1 MQTFTFFLDFRIGG
15 QFTGLCWALEKG
27 LYRDAGLA
35 VELVPWTNDG
45 RSITERVLQYPGLC
59 AGCSE
64 DNLII
69 TACAAGQPLRALGT
83 MLHTSPLILMTR
95 RSSNIRALADLVGKK
110 VAMHCDGLRIL
121 EGVLAL
127 EGIDQSEIHI
137 EEQPFELDRLLKS
150 DFDAVQGYAMT
161 EPLELKAM
169 GVDVRTIAVRHHR
182 LHPYAQVFFAAQSI
196 IETRQTHMESF
207 LRTSFE
213 GWRQAM
219 QHRDDAARTV
229 TRLAGAGTD
238 ADMERHIIDTIQSFL
253 AGPVGMDCYGRL
265 DLERWEQ
272 NLETYARFGIVPR
285 RMTVA
290 ETIDASFLKTIY
302 PECGRIT

>member
-1 MQTFTFFLDFRIGG
+1 
-15 QFTGLCWALEKG
+15 
-27 LYRDAGLA
+27 
-35 VELVPWTNDG
+35 
-45 RSITERVLQYPGLC
+45 
-59 AGCSE
+59 
-64 DNLII
+64 
-69 TACAAGQPLRALGT
+69 
-83 MLHTSPLILMTR
+83 MTR

-253 AGPVGMDCYGRL
+253 AGPVGMDCYGML

>member
-1 MQTFTFFLDFRIGG
+1 
-15 QFTGLCWALEKG
+15 
-27 LYRDAGLA
+27 
-35 VELVPWTNDG
+35 
-45 RSITERVLQYPGLC
+45 
-59 AGCSE
+59 
-64 DNLII
+64 
-69 TACAAGQPLRALGT
+69 
-83 MLHTSPLILMTR
+83 
-95 RSSNIRALADLVGKK
+95 
-110 VAMHCDGLRIL
+110 MHCDGLRIL

-253 AGPVGMDCYGRL
+253 AGPVGMDCYGML
-265 DLERWEQ
+265 DLRKLLATFQTCLTTSCVTSTSVESSALAPKSDLAMCWSVKSPLRVKLNSHQ
-272 NLETYARFGIVPR
+272 KSVYSVPSSVRRLAKFATPHSRFLTVKVAR
-285 RMTVA
+285 
-290 ETIDASFLKTIY
+290 
-302 PECGRIT
+302 